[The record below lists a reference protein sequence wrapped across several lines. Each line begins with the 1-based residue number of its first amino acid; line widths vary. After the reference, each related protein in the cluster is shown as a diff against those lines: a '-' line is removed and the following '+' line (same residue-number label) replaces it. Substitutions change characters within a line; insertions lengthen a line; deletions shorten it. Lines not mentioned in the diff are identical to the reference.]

1 MVCFF
6 FTTDVGRVLRKLFG
20 EPARGANIFIFLFGP
35 NKVHTTTGSP
45 VPTIQIEIPGDTAV
59 G

>member
-1 MVCFF
+1 M
-6 FTTDVGRVLRKLFG
+6 DVGRVLRKLFG